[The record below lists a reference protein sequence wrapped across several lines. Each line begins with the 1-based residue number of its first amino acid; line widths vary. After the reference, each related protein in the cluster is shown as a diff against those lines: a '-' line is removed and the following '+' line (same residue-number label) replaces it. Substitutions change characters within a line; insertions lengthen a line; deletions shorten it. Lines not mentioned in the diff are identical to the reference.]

1 MAIVR
6 TVNRLI
12 RAVLSDAL
20 HVYHPAQAIE
30 AEDERTVKE
39 AIQDRL
45 AAWTGTITIPVV
57 ITESFAMIAGTAS
70 YTVGQT
76 GSPSLNTTRPDHIIG
91 AYIRSSGNDD
101 PVGIIT
107 ESQYRGISDKTISGQ
122 PTRAFPDYKTP
133 NITIYLHPV
142 PDSTDSFY
150 IASIKPYT
158 EPTVLTADTF
168 VDLGIPGPVYNALK
182 WRVAIDVAPAF
193 RAELHP
199 SVTGN
204 ATDSYADMMALNL
217 ARTMTPVASDLSY
230 SGSGR
235 MSLNDFLSGG

>member
-1 MAIVR
+1 VR

-12 RAVLSDAL
+12 KAILSDVL
-20 HVYHPAQAIE
+20 HIYHPAQEIE
-30 AEDERTVKE
+30 AEDVRAVKE

-57 ITESFAMIAGTAS
+57 ITESFAMIVGTAA
-70 YTVGQT
+70 YTIGENGAT
-76 GSPSLNTTRPDHIIG
+76 SLDTARPDHIIG
-91 AYIRSSGNDD
+91 AYIRSSNNDD
-101 PVGIIT
+101 PVSIIT
-107 ESQYRGISDKTISGQ
+107 EKQYREISDKTISGQ
-122 PTRAFPDYKTP
+122 PTRAYPDYKTP
-133 NITIYLHPV
+133 NITMYLHPV
-142 PDSTDSFY
+142 PDSTDRIY
-150 IASIKPYT
+150 ISSLKPYT

-168 VDLGIPGPVYNALK
+168 VDLGIPGPVYNFLK

-193 RAELHP
+193 RAEIHP
-199 SVTGN
+199 SVAMN